1 MSSNA
6 TLALKVMGKVVFVGI
21 MLEQSIR
28 IAIVEDHELTRIG
41 LEATLHRRNGI
52 EVVGDAANGR
62 QGLNLLKTTKPD
74 LAIVDI
80 GLPDIDGI
88 EMVRL
93 FQENQSD
100 SPCSTK
106 ILMLTMHKGEDSV
119 MAAFAAGAD
128 AYCMKDINMDKL
140 EEAIRSTH
148 AGNPWIDP
156 TIASIVLQQIRRNT
170 SLSVVGNQNTT
181 KIKGLDGEYAD
192 IVDTAGLTDRE
203 IQILQLIVRGC
214 SNAEIAEQ
222 LFVTVGTVKTHVRH
236 ILNKLCVDDRTHAA
250 VLALR
255 GGLIE

>member
-1 MSSNA
+1 MENP
-6 TLALKVMGKVVFVGI
+6 
-21 MLEQSIR
+21 IR

-41 LEATLHRRNGI
+41 LKAALQHRDGM
-52 EVVGDAANGR
+52 EVVGDAANGY
-62 QGLNLLKTTKPD
+62 QGLNLLQTTKPD

-93 FQENQSD
+93 FRENQGENLL
-100 SPCSTK
+100 PTK

-148 AGNPWIDP
+148 EGNPWIDP
-156 TIASIVLQQIRRNT
+156 TIASIVLQQLRQNT
-170 SLSVVGNQNTT
+170 LLPVVGKEKTT
-181 KIKGLDGEYAD
+181 QIKGLEGDYAE
-192 IVDTAGLTDRE
+192 IVGSAGLTDRE
-203 IQILQLIVRGC
+203 IQILQLIVGGC
-214 SNAEIAEQ
+214 SNGEIAEQ

>member
-1 MSSNA
+1 
-6 TLALKVMGKVVFVGI
+6 
-21 MLEQSIR
+21 LEKPIR
-28 IAIVEDHELTRIG
+28 IAIVEDHELTRMG
-41 LEATLHRRNGI
+41 LEAALQRRDGL
-52 EVVGDAANGR
+52 EVVGDAANGY
-62 QGLNLLKTTKPD
+62 QGLNLLKNTKPD

-88 EMVRL
+88 ELIRL
-93 FQENQSD
+93 FRENQGENP
-100 SPCSTK
+100 SPTK
-106 ILMLTMHKGEDSV
+106 ILMLTMHKSEDSV

-148 AGNPWIDP
+148 EGNPWIDP
-156 TIASIVLQQIRRNT
+156 TIASIVLQQLRKN
-170 SLSVVGNQNTT
+170 SSSSVVDREKTIQ
-181 KIKGLDGEYAD
+181 IKGLEGDYAD
-192 IVDTAGLTDRE
+192 IVGSAGLTDRE

-214 SNAEIAEQ
+214 SNGEIAEQ

-255 GGLIE
+255 AGLID

>member
-1 MSSNA
+1 M
-6 TLALKVMGKVVFVGI
+6 
-21 MLEQSIR
+21 EQPIR
-28 IAIVEDHELTRIG
+28 IAIVEDHELTRMG
-41 LEATLHRRNGI
+41 LEAALQRRDGL
-52 EVVGDAANGR
+52 EVVGDAANGY
-62 QGLNLLKTTKPD
+62 QGLNLLQTTKPD
-74 LAIVDI
+74 LAIIDI

-88 EMVRL
+88 ELIRL
-93 FQENQSD
+93 FRESQGD
-100 SPCSTK
+100 TPMSTK

-156 TIASIVLQQIRRNT
+156 MIASIVLQQLR
-170 SLSVVGNQNTT
+170 QNTT
-181 KIKGLDGEYAD
+181 SSIIDREKTIQIKGLEGDYAD
-192 IVDTAGLTDRE
+192 IVGSAGLTDRE
-203 IQILQLIVRGC
+203 IEILQLIVRGC
-214 SNAEIAEQ
+214 SNGEIAEQ

-255 GGLIE
+255 AGLIE

>member
-1 MSSNA
+1 
-6 TLALKVMGKVVFVGI
+6 
-21 MLEQSIR
+21 LEKPIR

-41 LEATLHRRNGI
+41 LAAALQRRKGI
-52 EVVGDAANGR
+52 EVVGDAANGY
-62 QGLNLLKTTKPD
+62 QGLQLLQTTKPD

-93 FQENQSD
+93 WREKQGEN
-100 SPCSTK
+100 PLPTK
-106 ILMLTMHKGEDSV
+106 ILMLTMHKSKDSV

-148 AGNPWIDP
+148 EGNPWIDP
-156 TIASIVLQQIRRNT
+156 TIASIVLQQLRKNSPVVDKKNT
-170 SLSVVGNQNTT
+170 IQ
-181 KIKGLDGEYAD
+181 IKGLEGDYAD
-192 IVDTAGLTDRE
+192 IVGSAGLTDRE
-203 IQILQLIVRGC
+203 LEILQLIVRGG
-214 SNAEIAEQ
+214 SNGEIAEQ

-255 GGLIE
+255 AGLID

>member
-1 MSSNA
+1 
-6 TLALKVMGKVVFVGI
+6 
-21 MLEQSIR
+21 
-28 IAIVEDHELTRIG
+28 
-41 LEATLHRRNGI
+41 
-52 EVVGDAANGR
+52 
-62 QGLNLLKTTKPD
+62 
-74 LAIVDI
+74 
-80 GLPDIDGI
+80 LPDIDGI

-93 FQENQSD
+93 FRENQGEN
-100 SPCSTK
+100 PIPTK

-148 AGNPWIDP
+148 DGNPWIDP
-156 TIASIVLQQIRRNT
+156 TIASIVLQQLRKN
-170 SLSVVGNQNTT
+170 SPSVVEKQNT
-181 KIKGLDGEYAD
+181 IQIRGLEGDYAD
-192 IVDTAGLTDRE
+192 IVGSAGLTDRE
-203 IQILQLIVRGC
+203 IEILQLIVRGG
-214 SNAEIAEQ
+214 SNGEIAEQ

>member
-1 MSSNA
+1 
-6 TLALKVMGKVVFVGI
+6 
-21 MLEQSIR
+21 LEQPIR

-41 LEATLHRRNGI
+41 LEAALKRRDGI
-52 EVVGDAANGR
+52 EVVGDAANGY

-93 FQENQSD
+93 FRENQGEN
-100 SPCSTK
+100 PIPTK

-148 AGNPWIDP
+148 DGNPWIDP
-156 TIASIVLQQIRRNT
+156 MIASIVLQQLRKN
-170 SLSVVGNQNTT
+170 SSSAVEKDT
-181 KIKGLDGEYAD
+181 KIQIKGLEGDYAD
-192 IVDTAGLTDRE
+192 IVGSAGLTDRE

-214 SNAEIAEQ
+214 SNGEISDQ

>member
-1 MSSNA
+1 ME
-6 TLALKVMGKVVFVGI
+6 KP
-21 MLEQSIR
+21 IR

-41 LEATLHRRNGI
+41 LEAALKRRDGI
-52 EVVGDAANGR
+52 EVVGDAANGY
-62 QGLNLLKTTKPD
+62 QGLNLLQTTKPD

-93 FQENQSD
+93 FRENQGENP
-100 SPCSTK
+100 SPTK

-148 AGNPWIDP
+148 EGNPWIDP
-156 TIASIVLQQIRRNT
+156 TIASIVLQQLRKNSSSSADKEKTI
-170 SLSVVGNQNTT
+170 Q
-181 KIKGLDGEYAD
+181 IKGLEGDYAD
-192 IVDTAGLTDRE
+192 IVGSAGLTDRE

-214 SNAEIAEQ
+214 SNGEIAEQ

>member
-1 MSSNA
+1 
-6 TLALKVMGKVVFVGI
+6 
-21 MLEQSIR
+21 LEQPIR

-41 LEATLHRRNGI
+41 LEAALKRRDGI
-52 EVVGDAANGR
+52 EVVGDAANGY

-93 FQENQSD
+93 FRENQGEN
-100 SPCSTK
+100 PIPTK

-148 AGNPWIDP
+148 DGNPWIDP
-156 TIASIVLQQIRRNT
+156 MIASIVLQQLRKN
-170 SLSVVGNQNTT
+170 SSSAVEKDT
-181 KIKGLDGEYAD
+181 KIQIKGLEGDYAD
-192 IVDTAGLTDRE
+192 IVGSAGLTDRE

-214 SNAEIAEQ
+214 SNGEISEQ

>member
-1 MSSNA
+1 
-6 TLALKVMGKVVFVGI
+6 
-21 MLEQSIR
+21 LEKPIR

-41 LEATLHRRNGI
+41 LEAALQHRDGMEMI
-52 EVVGDAANGR
+52 GSAANGY
-62 QGLNLLKTTKPD
+62 QGLNLLKSTKPD

-93 FQENQSD
+93 FRENQDENPS
-100 SPCSTK
+100 STK

-148 AGNPWIDP
+148 EGNPWIDP
-156 TIASIVLQQIRRNT
+156 TIASIVLQQLRKN
-170 SLSVVGNQNTT
+170 SSSVVIDQEKTIQ
-181 KIKGLDGEYAD
+181 IKGLEGDYAE
-192 IVDTAGLTDRE
+192 IVGSAGLTDRE

-214 SNAEIAEQ
+214 SNGEISEQ